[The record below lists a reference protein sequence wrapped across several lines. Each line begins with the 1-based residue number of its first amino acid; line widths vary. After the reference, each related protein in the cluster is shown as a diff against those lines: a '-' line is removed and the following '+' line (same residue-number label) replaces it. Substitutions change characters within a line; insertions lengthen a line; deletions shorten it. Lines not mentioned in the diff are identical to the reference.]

1 MSRRHSQSLY
11 AFPAGELSRA
21 AIAVD
26 SIPTLTTPRL
36 ILRPFVIEDGP
47 AVERLAGARE
57 VADTTLN
64 IPHPY
69 PEGGGAAW
77 IESQATTLAAGKGF
91 TLAITLRE
99 TQALL
104 GAIGLAIDS
113 DHSRGELGYWI
124 TVADWGRGYAT
135 ESARAIMT
143 FGFGVL
149 GLHRIQARHFTR
161 NPSSGRVME
170 KLGMRFEGINRDA
183 YFRWGRFEDVAVYGI
198 LSDEWKD

>member
-1 MSRRHSQSLY
+1 V
-11 AFPAGELSRA
+11 E
-21 AIAVD
+21 

-36 ILRPFVIEDGP
+36 ILRPFTVEDAP

-57 VADTTLN
+57 VADTTLS

-77 IESQATTLAAGKGF
+77 IETHADTWKSGKGF
-91 TLAITLRE
+91 TLAIARRE
-99 TQALL
+99 TPDALL
-104 GAIGLAIDS
+104 GAIGLSIDR
-113 DHSRGELGYWI
+113 DHLRGELGYWI
-124 TVADWGRGYAT
+124 NVADWGRGYAT
-135 ESARAIMT
+135 ESSRAIMS
-143 FGFGVL
+143 FGFSEL

-183 YFRWGRFEDVAVYGI
+183 YFRWERFEDAAVYGI
-198 LSDEWKD
+198 LASEWKG